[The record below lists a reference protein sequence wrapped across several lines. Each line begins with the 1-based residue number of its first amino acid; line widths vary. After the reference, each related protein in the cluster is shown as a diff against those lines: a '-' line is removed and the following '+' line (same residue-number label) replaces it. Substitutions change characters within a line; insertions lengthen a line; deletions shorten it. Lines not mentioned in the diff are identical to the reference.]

1 MEQET
6 QKMSTTLALRAGAAS
21 LAAALAAP
29 AFAGPAYTNDTGGS
43 FRWYGQFNPA
53 FQSFDDGQ
61 EDYNRLVDNAGSNSR
76 IGFWLEQAYGENTLR
91 FNFETA
97 FGFRSSDGVNQ
108 LTTGDNLSW
117 DRTNIRHVDLQFDTA
132 DYGRFSAG
140 QGSMATDGITG
151 ADFSGTGLGA
161 SNAVADSAGG
171 YAFRTSTGALSTVEI
186 GDAFSDLDGSR
197 LGRVRYDT
205 PELAG
210 FTLSAS
216 WGTDILK
223 DANDRESYDVAVRWA
238 NDDAAGFAIDTGVGA
253 SWTEETG
260 KADYRDISGSFA
272 VLHKATGLSLN
283 VAAGERDIAGEYAYV
298 KLGYKADLIAAGS
311 TAFSVDYYDGS
322 DMVSTGD
329 SAESWGVAAVQ
340 QIDALNVETYLAYR
354 DYSYADNSATAY
366 QDANVILAGARWKF

>member
-1 MEQET
+1 MKT
-6 QKMSTTLALRAGAAS
+6 KIAARAGAAS

-29 AFAGPAYTNDTGGS
+29 AFAGPTYTNDTGGS
-43 FRWYGQFNPA
+43 FRWYGQFNPVY
-53 FQSFDDGQ
+53 QSFDDGGQ
-61 EDYNRLVDNAGSNSR
+61 DFNRLTDNAASNSR

-97 FGFRSSDGVNQ
+97 FGFRSSDGVSQ
-108 LTTGDNLSW
+108 LSTGDNISW
-117 DRTNIRHVDLQFDTA
+117 DRTNIRHVDFQFDTA
-132 DYGRFSAG
+132 RYGRFSAG

-171 YAFRTSTGALSTVEI
+171 YAFRTGAGALSSVEI
-186 GDAFSDLDGSR
+186 GDVFTDFDGSR
-197 LGRVRYDT
+197 LGRVRYDS

-210 FTLSAS
+210 FTFSTS
-216 WGTDILK
+216 WGTDVLK

-238 NDDAAGFAIDTGVGA
+238 NDDAAGFAIDTGIGA

-260 KADYRDISGSFA
+260 KADARDISGSFA

-283 VAAGERDIAGEYAYV
+283 LAAGERDIAGTYAYA
-298 KLGYKADLIAAGS
+298 KLGYSADLIAAGS
-311 TAFSVDYYDGS
+311 TSFSVDYYDGS
-322 DMVSTGD
+322 DMVTAGD

-340 QIDALNVETYLAYR
+340 KIDAYNVETYLAYR
-354 DYSYADNSATAY
+354 DYSYADTGPATY